1 MKVVKPLIPLTQN
14 DIAKILEKL
23 DDGWRSENC
32 FVYEIR
38 VILKCSDEAACAA
51 FNLLVGDLEYD
62 AESNPWIWRVK
73 R

>member
-1 MKVVKPLIPLTQN
+1 MNPLISLSKKAVTN
-14 DIAKILEKL
+14 ILQKL
-23 DDGWRSENC
+23 DDGWKSEKAMI
-32 FVYEIR
+32 YEIR

-62 AESNPWIWRVK
+62 AESNPWVWRVK

>member
-1 MKVVKPLIPLTQN
+1 MNPLISLSKNAVT
-14 DIAKILEKL
+14 KILQKL
-23 DDGWRSENC
+23 DDGWKSEKAMI
-32 FVYEIR
+32 YEIR